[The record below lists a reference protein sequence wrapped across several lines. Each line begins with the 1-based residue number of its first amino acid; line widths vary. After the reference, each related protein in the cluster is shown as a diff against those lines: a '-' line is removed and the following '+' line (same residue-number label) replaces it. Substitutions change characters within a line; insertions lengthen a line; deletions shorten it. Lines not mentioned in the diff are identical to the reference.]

1 MLDLHVHVL
10 PGIDDGPRT
19 LEDALALARAL
30 ADDGIEHIVA
40 TPHIYP
46 GVFDNSASR
55 IGEVFDEFQSAVSD
69 AGIALTMTWAAEVRI
84 CPEILD
90 WIEARRLPMLN
101 GSLVGPSTALIEL
114 PDGQI
119 PVGTD
124 KLMGMMLERGITPL
138 MAHPERNKAVMEQ
151 PTRLEA
157 LRRLGC
163 KFQVT
168 AGSVLGDFGS
178 RAQTTA
184 QKLLEAGWVDVI
196 ATDAHNRSSRRPRM
210 GAARD
215 WLTEQFDAALALR
228 LTKTHP
234 TEIAGLSSFTVQAGA
249 QRLVFRDLP
258 AMAPLN
264 PTEEWSVDLMLGP
277 DSLQKDAI
285 LAATATEPDAA
296 WSLIDFRI
304 DAVVNDL
311 QSASLRND
319 LDSSRTS
326 DVPPPAQSTRP
337 VEPAAETEDWLLP
350 TFGAPGPATVPTAT
364 RTRAPSV
371 SPATRPAPVPATV
384 SAQPPILTPVPQRII
399 RPEPVLARS
408 NLAAAAVMLAPAEEP
423 IPVPAQAVVAMPLP
437 ASVAPAMAAVQSAN
451 AAAPAVARP
460 AIAEAAVAPP
470 VTAKGLRLEEVTPR
484 PVISPAAQAPSQP
497 APLARGASM
506 AQAGSQTPTLA
517 AIAQSITAAA
527 RQQTAEQSR
536 PAMAPDGAR
545 RGFRLSDLNPLPN
558 RRR

>member
-19 LEDALALARAL
+19 LEDALALAQAL

-55 IGEVFDEFQSAVSD
+55 IGEVFDDFQSAVSD

-215 WLTEQFDAALALR
+215 WLTEHYDAALALR
-228 LTKTHP
+228 LTKTQP
-234 TEIAGLSSFTVQAGA
+234 TDIAGLSSFTVQAGA

-264 PTEEWSVDLMLGP
+264 LTDQCSVDMVLGP
-277 DSLQKDAI
+277 DSLQQDTTPDAP
-285 LAATATEPDAA
+285 AAQPDAA

-311 QSASLRND
+311 QSASLHND
-319 LDSSRTS
+319 LYAADG
-326 DVPPPAQSTRP
+326 DMPASAPQMPMPRP
-337 VEPAAETEDWLLP
+337 ADTAEEAEDWLLP
-350 TFGAPGPATVPTAT
+350 TFGAPSPAAAPAIAKTKSPAAQPAAVS
-364 RTRAPSV
+364 APSPV
-371 SPATRPAPVPATV
+371 PAPAPASAPAPELAPAAITPASVQPERVAAPAPVA
-384 SAQPPILTPVPQRII
+384 PPV
-399 RPEPVLARS
+399 
-408 NLAAAAVMLAPAEEP
+408 
-423 IPVPAQAVVAMPLP
+423 VVAMPLP
-437 ASVAPAMAAVQSAN
+437 APVAVAVAPVQATR
-451 AAAPAVARP
+451 AAPAVRP
-460 AIAEAAVAPP
+460 VVAEAATAPSVP
-470 VTAKGLRLEEVTPR
+470 RGLRLEEVSPRPVAAPVAQPPAAQASLSRPGSLAQAGPQQAPTLATIARSVVEAARRQAPETPR
-484 PVISPAAQAPSQP
+484 PVI
-497 APLARGASM
+497 
-506 AQAGSQTPTLA
+506 
-517 AIAQSITAAA
+517 
-527 RQQTAEQSR
+527 
-536 PAMAPDGAR
+536 APDGVR
-545 RGFRLSDLNPLPN
+545 RGFRLSDLNPLPS